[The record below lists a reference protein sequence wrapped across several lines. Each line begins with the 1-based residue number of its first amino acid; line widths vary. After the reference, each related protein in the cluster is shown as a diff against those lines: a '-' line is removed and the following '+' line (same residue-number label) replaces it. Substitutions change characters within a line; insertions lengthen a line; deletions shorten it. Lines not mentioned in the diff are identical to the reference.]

1 LRIALVLIV
10 LAFPILELWSLVLL
24 ARIAGWW
31 LLLWIVFTAAVGGVI
46 IVRERARIG
55 PDMRAMLQGGVS
67 SLPQLL
73 YAFRKLVAGILFVIP
88 GVVSDVIA
96 IILLLLPAPRSKPVQ
111 GQSAAQI
118 IDGKFRRVDAAKD
131 D

>member
-1 LRIALVLIV
+1 MRVALVLIV
-10 LAFPILELWSLVLL
+10 LAFPILEIWSLVIL

-31 LLLWIVFTAAVGGVI
+31 LLLWIAVTVVI
-46 IVRERARIG
+46 GTMIILRERARIG

-73 YAFRKLVAGILFVIP
+73 YAFRRLVAGILLVIP
-88 GVVSDVIA
+88 GVAGDVIA
-96 IILLLLPAPRSKPVQ
+96 VVLLLLPAPTPKPTQ
-111 GQSAAQI
+111 EQSAAQI
-118 IDGKFRRVDAAKD
+118 IDGKFRRVDTAKD